1 MSPESPY
8 SPARPS
14 RRSGGR
20 LVFLL
25 LGAFA
30 LLAGL
35 DGALILLGLPAPV
48 IAARLADVHGPLMVF
63 GFVGTVVVLERAVA
77 IRRNW
82 AFLSPG
88 LLGAGGIAL
97 VSPIPLFVGQIALV
111 AGSIVLLAI
120 YRAIWA
126 RQPST
131 SSAVQALGALLGLA
145 ATILWWG
152 RVPVPQLIPA
162 MTLFLVLTIAGER
175 LELARISPTVDERA
189 ERWLLAVALVL
200 ASGVVLA
207 LLWPVL
213 GYPVLGF
220 ALLGLV
226 SWLVRYDV
234 ATRLVRSKG
243 LPRYMALCLL
253 AGYGWLG
260 VVGLVW
266 ILWGPGYVGPAYD
279 AVVHS
284 VFLGFVISMIM
295 AHAPTILPAVLRRPL
310 PYRPLMYGPVV
321 LMHASLLVR
330 VVGGD
335 ARGLDVLVQ
344 WGGFANIVAVLLFV
358 GVSVVSVFV
367 GAPPKPVRRESSTAS
382 PRGRATISL
391 GTRR

>member
-1 MSPESPY
+1 MSPESHY
-8 SPARPS
+8 LPARTS

-20 LVFLL
+20 LVLL
-25 LGAFA
+25 LLSGFA

-35 DGALILLGLPAPV
+35 DGALLLLGLPAPV

-77 IRRNW
+77 IRRTW

-97 VSPIPLFVGQIALV
+97 MSPIPLFVGQIALV

-120 YRAIWA
+120 YRSIWA

-152 RVPVPQLIPA
+152 RVPVPHLIPA

-189 ERWLLAVALVL
+189 ERWLLAAALAL

-213 GYPVLGF
+213 GYPVLGL

-226 SWLVRYDV
+226 SWLLRYDV

-266 ILWGPGYVGPAYD
+266 ILLGPGYVGPAYD

-295 AHAPTILPAVLRRPL
+295 AHAPTIPPAVLRRPL

-321 LMHASLLVR
+321 LLHASLLVR

-344 WGGFANIVAVLLFV
+344 WGGLANIVAVLLFA
-358 GVSVVSVFV
+358 GVSVVSVLV
-367 GAPPKPVRRESSTAS
+367 GAPPKPARRPSSTAS